1 MIGRSAIDF
10 HTFSRRGFFGL
21 GAGAASIVLLSA
33 CGSTESAVDDSG
45 AGRDTV
51 LFDHNGFT
59 VEIPDNPQR
68 VMCLDTRSSIEFSLL
83 AGYPMVAV
91 RALSEPDEG
100 GVPNP
105 VFARPWIRV
114 FSNWTVVNVNSVPSR
129 QWRTIR
135 TSF

>member
-1 MIGRSAIDF
+1 MIGRSVIDSR
-10 HTFSRRGFFGL
+10 TFSRRGFFGL
-21 GAGAASIVLLSA
+21 GAGATSVVLLSA
-33 CGSTESAVDDSG
+33 CRSTESAVDGSG
-45 AGRDTV
+45 ASRDTV

-100 GVPNP
+100 GVN
-105 VFARPWIRV
+105 RPGFGGDFWPWKRG
-114 FSNWTVVNVNSVPSR
+114 WK
-129 QWRTIR
+129 
-135 TSF
+135 